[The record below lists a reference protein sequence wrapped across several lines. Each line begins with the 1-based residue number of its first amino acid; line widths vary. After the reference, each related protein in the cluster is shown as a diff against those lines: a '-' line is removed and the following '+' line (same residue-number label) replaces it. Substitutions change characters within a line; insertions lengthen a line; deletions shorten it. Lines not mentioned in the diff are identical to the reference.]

1 MDKMNNVRV
10 ERRGTREQNAK
21 ETFGR
26 VDKSSSC
33 PKRRV
38 ATVIGQRIGLC
49 ALESCMKWRER
60 ER

>member
-1 MDKMNNVRV
+1 MGKMNNVRV
-10 ERRGTREQNAK
+10 ERQGTREQNAK

-26 VDKSSSC
+26 VDKSSC

-49 ALESCMKWRER
+49 ALESCMKWREG